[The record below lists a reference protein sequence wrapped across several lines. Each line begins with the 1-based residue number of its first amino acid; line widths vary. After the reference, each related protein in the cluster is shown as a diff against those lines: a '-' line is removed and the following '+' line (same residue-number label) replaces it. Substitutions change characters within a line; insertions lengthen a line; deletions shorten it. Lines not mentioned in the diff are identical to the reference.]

1 MFKNITAKKALT
13 KIVVTSLALPMVPLA
28 TLITRDEVS
37 ISARLDSMETGLKK
51 LTESV
56 NSINFGG
63 ARPKHPGLTV
73 TLAPEGQTGHGSGQR
88 AGTPGQIVPEQGLGQ
103 AVLGQGQEQAGGVQG
118 LGQTGHH
125 GGHLGVPGEATSFA
139 DIAGRGVG
147 AQGGGRQVR
156 QRLGTAEKRKR
167 RRGRRTV

>member
-1 MFKNITAKKALT
+1 
-13 KIVVTSLALPMVPLA
+13 
-28 TLITRDEVS
+28 
-37 ISARLDSMETGLKK
+37 METGLKK

-125 GGHLGVPGEATSFA
+125 GGQLLVPSEA
-139 DIAGRGVG
+139 AGWRE
-147 AQGGGRQVR
+147 
-156 QRLGTAEKRKR
+156 TA
-167 RRGRRTV
+167 